1 MTASQAIQNY
11 LERFLPSFENNS
23 VPEGQEFPYA
33 TYSIPYSNFDE
44 TVIGSLYLWYREE
57 LPSRSWKDI
66 SDKTDEINESIGLG
80 GVIIPY
86 TDGSIWIKRG
96 RPFSQRMSDEDPNVL
111 RMYINLEI
119 EYFTAR

>member
-1 MTASQAIQNY
+1 MTAAQTIQTFF
-11 LERFLPSFENNS
+11 ERFLPTFENNS

-44 TVIGSLYLWYREE
+44 PVTGALYLWYREP

-66 SDKTDEINESIGLG
+66 SDKTDEINGAIGVG
-80 GVIIPY
+80 GVILPY

-96 RPFSQRMSDEDPNVL
+96 RPFAQRMSDEDPNVL